1 MITAMPGIAE
11 RIGCHRVV
19 KGVAINNPTG
29 DATLNPEEEMEVRS
43 KIVSECLSS
52 LETPVKES

>member
-1 MITAMPGIAE
+1 MPGIAE

-19 KGVAINNPTG
+19 TGVAINNPTG
-29 DATLNPEEEMEVRS
+29 DATLNPEEEMEVRT
-43 KIVSECLSS
+43 KIVSECLKL

>member
-29 DATLNPEEEMEVRS
+29 DARLAREEELVQRK
-43 KIVSECLSS
+43 KILDAS
-52 LETPVKES
+52 LELLEK

>member
-1 MITAMPGIAE
+1 MVTAMPGIAE

-19 KGVAINNPTG
+19 TGVAINNPTG
-29 DATLNPEEEMEVRS
+29 DATLNPEEEMEVRT
-43 KIVSECLSS
+43 KIVSECLKL